1 MRQRFGIVQA
11 LIVNPKLII
20 VDEPT
25 AGLNPLERDFFHN
38 LLSDLGQDAVVML
51 STHIVDDMVNLY
63 TNMAVFNEG
72 NILVQVHP

>member
-25 AGLNPLERDFFHN
+25 AGLNPLERNCFHN
-38 LLSDLGQDAVVML
+38 LLSDLGEDAVVML